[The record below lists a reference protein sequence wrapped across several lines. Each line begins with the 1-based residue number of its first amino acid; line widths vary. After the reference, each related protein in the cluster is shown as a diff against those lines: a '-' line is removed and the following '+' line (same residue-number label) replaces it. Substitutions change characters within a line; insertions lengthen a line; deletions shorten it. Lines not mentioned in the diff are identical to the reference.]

1 MESQNMLL
9 RYIDFRVC
17 VCELLAADK
26 QQMQEEAFS
35 KFPLSLK
42 RHSFQRSS
50 LGMHP
55 LSRNVINHGRWTL
68 ITGEEITPTRQTLPQ
83 AITSSIVS
91 SKDPF
96 IFPKSHCFYH

>member
-1 MESQNMLL
+1 
-9 RYIDFRVC
+9 
-17 VCELLAADK
+17 
-26 QQMQEEAFS
+26 
-35 KFPLSLK
+35 
-42 RHSFQRSS
+42 
-50 LGMHP
+50 MHP

-96 IFPKSHCFYH
+96 IFPKSHLIFPKRPNGDQSWVFFGRTDAKAETPIHTHLV